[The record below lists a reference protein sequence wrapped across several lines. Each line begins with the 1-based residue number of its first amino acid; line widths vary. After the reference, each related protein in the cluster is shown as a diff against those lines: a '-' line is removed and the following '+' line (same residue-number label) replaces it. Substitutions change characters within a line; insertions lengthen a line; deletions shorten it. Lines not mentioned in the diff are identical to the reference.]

1 MHPVN
6 PLLRFLAFWGVNT
19 LSLWVADQIFERVRF
34 DDTGTLL
41 VSGLLLGVINTFLKP
56 VLLIL
61 TLPATILTLGLMLPV
76 LNGLLLLLVAWLVP
90 GFHIEGFWYGVLVAL
105 FVSLF
110 SFFLNSLL
118 GPYGGR
124 PPARVRATF
133 HVGGR
138 GRPADANDGRTF
150 EGSARHVDEDNARGE
165 LEGPESRDPRSR
177 P

>member
-1 MHPVN
+1 MYYVN

-19 LSLWVADQIFERVRF
+19 LSLWVADQIFDSIRF

-41 VSGLLLGVINTFLKP
+41 VSGLLLGIINTFLKP

-61 TLPATILTLGLMLPV
+61 TLPATILTLGLMLPI

-90 GFHIEGFWYGVLVAL
+90 GFRVDGFWYGVLVAL
-105 FVSLF
+105 FVSVF

-124 PPARVRATF
+124 RPARMTATF
-133 HVGGR
+133 IAAGR
-138 GRPADANDGRTF
+138 GEAT
-150 EGSARHVDEDNARGE
+150 
-165 LEGPESRDPRSR
+165 ESRAGHTYEAEHFREIEDKEK
-177 P
+177 

>member
-1 MHPVN
+1 MYPAN

-19 LSLWVADQIFERVRF
+19 LSLWVAAFIFDGVRF

-41 VSGLLLGVINTFLKP
+41 ASGLLLGVINTFLKP

-61 TLPATILTLGLMLPV
+61 TLPATILTLGLMLPI

-105 FVSLF
+105 FVSMF

-124 PPARVRATF
+124 HPARVTATF
-133 HVGGR
+133 TVHGR
-138 GRPADANDGRTF
+138 RPDDTGSGRTF
-150 EGSARHVDEDNARGE
+150 DVTPDRVDEPEPRRDQ
-165 LEGPESRDPRSR
+165 LDGPESRR
-177 P
+177 